1 MIKVFGQTDKSFLFN
16 GDVVLTTTTYQRFP

>member
-1 MIKVFGQTDKSFLFN
+1 MIKIFGQTDKTFSSN